1 MGPTDL
7 SRFWEGT
14 IEQLKKTEMRA
25 SVDES
30 PEQCGRE
37 FKTYQVAMD
46 SFQGRRIRAWYSVP
60 NDPPPNGQFPAVLA
74 VPGYGGTKPIPTHL
88 VLNGFIVLTLYPRG
102 QGESIKEWQLE
113 YGTKLTYHLEDKDEF
128 YYRGAYMDC
137 IRGLDFLG
145 SHPEVDPR
153 RLGMWSRSQG
163 GGFTLATASLDS
175 RLKVAVAEEP
185 FLCNYPVSVNITSS
199 PYCELRTARL
209 SGSAS
214 GATFP
219 SPGNPFIFRLSK
231 PGGPDRVPN
240 FGRHRHEGRNLSIRN
255 DNTRLRSHPG
265 PQSTPRLSRTD
276 PLAVHRL
283 QRPRYELVAP
293 LSGSLGPQQRKHR
306 QSLLPVV
313 VT

>member
-137 IRGLDFLG
+137 IRGLDFLA
-145 SHPEVDPR
+145 SHPEVDPQ

-185 FLCNYPVSVNITSS
+185 FLCNYPVSVDITSS
-199 PYCELRTARL
+199 PYCELRDYLAQHPEQRSQALETL
-209 SGSAS
+209 SYFDCLNLVDRIECPTLVDIGMKDETCPYETIIPAFDRIS
-214 GATFP
+214 GPKALHVYPELTHSP
-219 SPGNPFIFRLSK
+219 STDFNAHAMSW
-231 PGGPDRVPN
+231 
-240 FGRHRHEGRNLSIRN
+240 
-255 DNTRLRSHPG
+255 LR
-265 PQSTPRLSRTD
+265 
-276 PLAVHRL
+276 
-283 QRPRYELVAP
+283 RY
-293 LSGSLGPQQRKHR
+293 LGA
-306 QSLLPVV
+306 
-313 VT
+313 

>member
-145 SHPEVDPR
+145 SHPEVDSQ

-185 FLCNYPVSVNITSS
+185 FLCNYPVSVDITSS
-199 PYCELRTARL
+199 PYCELRDYLAHHPEQRSQALETL
-209 SGSAS
+209 SY
-214 GATFP
+214 FDCL
-219 SPGNPFIFRLSK
+219 NLV
-231 PGGPDRVPN
+231 DRIECPTLVDIGMKDETCPYETIIPA
-240 FGRHRHEGRNLSIRN
+240 FDRI
-255 DNTRLRSHPG
+255 PG
-265 PQSTPRLSRTD
+265 PKALHVYPELTHSPSTDFNAHAMSWLR
-276 PLAVHRL
+276 
-283 QRPRYELVAP
+283 RY
-293 LSGSLGPQQRKHR
+293 LGA
-306 QSLLPVV
+306 
-313 VT
+313 

>member
-145 SHPEVDPR
+145 SHPEVDSQ

-185 FLCNYPVSVNITSS
+185 FLCNYPVSVDITSS
-199 PYCELRTARL
+199 PYCELRDYLAQHPEQRSQALETL
-209 SGSAS
+209 SY
-214 GATFP
+214 FDCL
-219 SPGNPFIFRLSK
+219 NLV
-231 PGGPDRVPN
+231 DRIECPTLVDIGMKDETCPYETIIPA
-240 FGRHRHEGRNLSIRN
+240 FDRI
-255 DNTRLRSHPG
+255 PG
-265 PQSTPRLSRTD
+265 PKALHVYPELTHSPSTDFNAHAMSWLR
-276 PLAVHRL
+276 
-283 QRPRYELVAP
+283 RY
-293 LSGSLGPQQRKHR
+293 LGA
-306 QSLLPVV
+306 
-313 VT
+313 

>member
-145 SHPEVDPR
+145 SHPEVDSQ

-199 PYCELRTARL
+199 PYCELRDYLAQHPEQRSQALETL
-209 SGSAS
+209 SY
-214 GATFP
+214 FDCL
-219 SPGNPFIFRLSK
+219 NLV
-231 PGGPDRVPN
+231 DRIECPTLVDIGMKDETCPYETIIPA
-240 FGRHRHEGRNLSIRN
+240 FDRI
-255 DNTRLRSHPG
+255 PG
-265 PQSTPRLSRTD
+265 PKALHVYPELTHSPSTDFNAHAMSWLR
-276 PLAVHRL
+276 
-283 QRPRYELVAP
+283 RY
-293 LSGSLGPQQRKHR
+293 LGA
-306 QSLLPVV
+306 
-313 VT
+313 

>member
-145 SHPEVDPR
+145 SHPEVDPQ

-185 FLCNYPVSVNITSS
+185 FLCNYPVSVDITSS
-199 PYCELRTARL
+199 PYCELRDYLAQHPEQRSQALETL
-209 SGSAS
+209 SY
-214 GATFP
+214 FDCL
-219 SPGNPFIFRLSK
+219 NLV
-231 PGGPDRVPN
+231 DRIECPTLVDIGMKDETCPYETIIPA
-240 FGRHRHEGRNLSIRN
+240 FDRI
-255 DNTRLRSHPG
+255 PG
-265 PQSTPRLSRTD
+265 PKALHVYPELTHSPSTDFNAHAMSWLR
-276 PLAVHRL
+276 
-283 QRPRYELVAP
+283 RYL
-293 LSGSLGPQQRKHR
+293 GS
-306 QSLLPVV
+306 
-313 VT
+313 

>member
-88 VLNGFIVLTLYPRG
+88 VLNGFIVLTLHPRG

-145 SHPEVDPR
+145 SHPEVDPQ

-199 PYCELRTARL
+199 PYCELRDYLAQHPEQRSQALETL
-209 SGSAS
+209 SYFDCLNLVDQIECPTLVDIGMKDETCPYETIIPA
-214 GATFP
+214 F
-219 SPGNPFIFRLSK
+219 
-231 PGGPDRVPN
+231 DR
-240 FGRHRHEGRNLSIRN
+240 I
-255 DNTRLRSHPG
+255 PG
-265 PQSTPRLSRTD
+265 PKALHVYPELTHSPSTDFNAHAMSWLR
-276 PLAVHRL
+276 
-283 QRPRYELVAP
+283 RY
-293 LSGSLGPQQRKHR
+293 LGA
-306 QSLLPVV
+306 
-313 VT
+313 